1 MQKRTPA
8 TSTPPPKPTSTEE
21 NVYTDVY
28 RMLIGG
34 MIISSVLFALGIV
47 LAMLHPQYVPLSAR
61 WVRSEYHV
69 GVVVHG
75 LLHGDPSAIMLLA
88 TVLLILAPVARVV
101 VSIVA
106 FLIDRDYK
114 FVVVTSFV
122 FLVMIITVILGELG
136 LK

>member
-1 MQKRTPA
+1 MQERTPV
-8 TSTPPPKPTSTEE
+8 TSPPPANPASTEE

-28 RMLIGG
+28 RMLIAG
-34 MIISSVLFALGIV
+34 MIVSSVLFAIGIV
-47 LAMLHPQYVPLSAR
+47 LAMLHPQYVPLTSR
-61 WVRSEYHV
+61 WVRSEYHA

-75 LLHGDPSAIMLLA
+75 LLHGDPGAIMLVA
-88 TVLLILAPVARVV
+88 TVLLILTPVARVV

-114 FVVVTSFV
+114 FVAETSFV
-122 FLVMIITVILGELG
+122 FLVMIVTVILGELG

>member
-1 MQKRTPA
+1 MQERTPV
-8 TSTPPPKPTSTEE
+8 TSAPPASTEE

-28 RMLIGG
+28 RMLIAG
-34 MIISSVLFALGIV
+34 MIVSSVLFAIGII
-47 LAMLHPQYVPLSAR
+47 LAMLHPQYVPLTSR
-61 WVRSEYHV
+61 WVRSEYHA
-69 GVVVHG
+69 GLVVHG
-75 LLHGDPSAIMLLA
+75 LLHGDPSAIMLVA
-88 TVLLILAPVARVV
+88 TVLLILTPVARVV

-114 FVVVTSFV
+114 FVAVTSFV

>member
-1 MQKRTPA
+1 MQERTPV
-8 TSTPPPKPTSTEE
+8 TSVPPAKPASTEE

-34 MIISSVLFALGIV
+34 MIVSSVLFALGIV
-47 LAMLHPQYVPLSAR
+47 LAMLHPQYVPLTSR

-75 LLHGDPSAIMLLA
+75 LLHGDPSAIMLVA
-88 TVLLILAPVARVV
+88 TVLLILTPVARVV

-114 FVVVTSFV
+114 FVAVTSFV

>member
-1 MQKRTPA
+1 MQEHTPL
-8 TSTPPPKPTSTEE
+8 TSALPAKPASSEE

-28 RMLIGG
+28 RMLIAG
-34 MIISSVLFALGIV
+34 MIVSSVLFALGIV
-47 LAMLHPQYVPLSAR
+47 LAMLHPQYVPLTSR

-69 GVVVHG
+69 RLVVHG
-75 LLHGDPSAIMLLA
+75 LLHGDPSAIMLVA
-88 TVLLILAPVARVV
+88 TVLLILTPVARVV

-114 FVVVTSFV
+114 FVAVTSFV